1 MDKYALSERTKS
13 RNIVPLLAALWA
25 TLVAAY
31 LYFAS
36 TYDMSVVYFGP
47 GMSRFEI
54 VKNRVI
60 AYASVVAVTGPGSA
74 FGLTIPIFL
83 ALLPLAMRKH
93 RRAALVVAGVLT
105 LGVCLLWPLSIG
117 ALYFP
122 TAVLLLL
129 AAARTNADPA
139 HAI

>member
-13 RNIVPLLAALWA
+13 RQFVPPLAALWA
-25 TLVAAY
+25 TLAAAY

-36 TYDMSVVYFGP
+36 TYDMSVDHFGP

-54 VKNRVI
+54 MKNRVV
-60 AYASVVAVTGPGSA
+60 AYGSVVAVTGPGSA

-83 ALLPLAMRKH
+83 ALLPLAMRKR
-93 RRAALVVAGVLT
+93 RRAVLVAAGVLT
-105 LGVCLLWPLSIG
+105 LGVCLIWPLSIG
-117 ALYFP
+117 VLYLP
-122 TAVLLLL
+122 TALLLLL

-139 HAI
+139 PAI